1 MTEVQIK
8 RIQETIDGG
17 GGYNLNN
24 TRRVTSG
31 RTKKKK
37 KSRLAAIAEDSS
49 IKFLGSRRIGLL
61 FRYRGKVP

>member
-17 GGYNLNN
+17 GGSNLKN

-31 RTKKKK
+31 RTKKKI
-37 KSRLAAIAEDSS
+37 SRLAAIAEDSS
-49 IKFLGSRRIGLL
+49 IKFLGSRRKKEGLL
-61 FRYRGKVP
+61 G